1 MQMNTQME
9 KIHKAR
15 CGKRGSELPEPPW
28 SSLDPV
34 QYFGDFYGVL
44 ITQAWLIINSI
55 SKPSLFCRE
64 WGMSLK
70 ISSF

>member
-15 CGKRGSELPEPPW
+15 CGKRGSELPEPLW

-34 QYFGDFYGVL
+34 QYFGDFYGGF
-44 ITQAWLIINSI
+44 IT
-55 SKPSLFCRE
+55 
-64 WGMSLK
+64 
-70 ISSF
+70 